1 MLSLIVR
8 TLGWILNFAIALST
22 GYITLSDVLFVIWV
36 FSAISKDLTASEK
49 TRSNSSEISV
59 SSFRISSQSMSFI
72 FPSKEPL
79 FLWKKFYYFP
89 KSLITGYSRR
99 IKNYQ
104 IIFLSLFYKACCNN
118 FSGSGWRLRI
128 H

>member
-1 MLSLIVR
+1 MLSLIIR

-59 SSFRISSQSMSFI
+59 SSFRISS
-72 FPSKEPL
+72 
-79 FLWKKFYYFP
+79 
-89 KSLITGYSRR
+89 
-99 IKNYQ
+99 
-104 IIFLSLFYKACCNN
+104 
-118 FSGSGWRLRI
+118 
-128 H
+128 